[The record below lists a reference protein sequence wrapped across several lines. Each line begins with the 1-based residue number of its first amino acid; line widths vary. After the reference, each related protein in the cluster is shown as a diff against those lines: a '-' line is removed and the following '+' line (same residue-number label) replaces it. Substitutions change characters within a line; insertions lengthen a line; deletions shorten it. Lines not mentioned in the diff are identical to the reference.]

1 MNKGLQRN
9 SLQNLNGAKFC
20 KNSIK
25 KGYQKGNLYNRSK
38 FNNIIT
44 YYQCK
49 DRVLIVRFSKKDTIK
64 KSTKV

>member
-1 MNKGLQRN
+1 MNKGVQRN

-20 KNSIK
+20 KKSIK
-25 KGYQKGNLYNRSK
+25 KGYQKATFRTVQK

-49 DRVLIVRFSKKDTIK
+49 DKVLIVRFSKKDTIK
-64 KSTKV
+64 RSTKV